1 MSLSMINTIL
11 MWGLG
16 ILFFFFLISNKD
28 IYSRRLLYAEKH
40 KEERKVQRERK
51 RKKKKERKRY

>member
-1 MSLSMINTIL
+1 MINTIL

-16 ILFFFFLISNKD
+16 ILFFLISNKD